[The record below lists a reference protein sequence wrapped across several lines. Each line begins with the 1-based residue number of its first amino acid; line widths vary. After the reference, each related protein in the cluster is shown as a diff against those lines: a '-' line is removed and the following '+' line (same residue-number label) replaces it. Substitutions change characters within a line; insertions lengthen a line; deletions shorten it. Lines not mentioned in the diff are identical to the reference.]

1 MKLPSEKYFIS
12 VQTEEDFYY
21 FLSTGML
28 YELEANAPSTWGEHL
43 KMVDFK
49 KKKEYCERTR
59 SDNYKASLKLEG
71 FDESNQSE
79 DCS

>member
-1 MKLPSEKYFIS
+1 MNLPSEKYFIS
-12 VQTEEDFYY
+12 VQTQEDYYY

-28 YELEANAPSTWGEHL
+28 YELEPLAPSTWGEHL

-59 SDNYKASLKLEG
+59 VSNYEASCRL
-71 FDESNQSE
+71 DS
-79 DCS
+79 